1 MFPPRELL
9 SLPPESEIGQIH
21 ARMHDNEPN
30 YNSKDQQGIQAVE
43 ESLVVTQV
51 IVDSDGVLH
60 ESIDGSNEDGG
71 AANSTGQFISRGK
84 ASFFSFVL
92 SSTVSLMLAITKK
105 PNVAS
110 WMPTST
116 STMFLPLFSLLSVSA
131 LAIMAPRTHW
141 TKKERSSKVTNRGV
155 MRRAGIQRCLK
166 D

>member
-1 MFPPRELL
+1 LNIFNFQYSSSTPRLDVSPRELL

-71 AANSTGQFISRGK
+71 ACIEHTQ
-84 ASFFSFVL
+84 
-92 SSTVSLMLAITKK
+92 
-105 PNVAS
+105 
-110 WMPTST
+110 
-116 STMFLPLFSLLSVSA
+116 
-131 LAIMAPRTHW
+131 
-141 TKKERSSKVTNRGV
+141 
-155 MRRAGIQRCLK
+155 
-166 D
+166 